1 MRSGGLRVLF
11 LAVTLAV
18 TALAAVGFFADRVQ
32 QALSAERAAAIAA
45 DLVVEQGEPIP
56 AKWIEQAERL
66 GLRTSRM
73 LGFPSVLFIGERPQL
88 VRIKAVEQD
97 YPLRGRLEIIGRGE
111 QSIATPPGEGQAVAG
126 ARLLDLLGE
135 GQTTIELGRRQLQLI
150 GRLVDEPDPGASLFQ
165 LAPRVLVSWQD
176 AQGSGLLG
184 PASRARYRLLL
195 AGSGEAVQRYRA
207 WIAERLPAGTQVLSA
222 GDGRPEL
229 ETAIERARRFLS
241 LAALCASLLAGV
253 AIMLA
258 ARGFLERSLDEAAIL
273 RTIGMTSYRLIRRH
287 VARLLWLG
295 LVSAALGVVLGWA
308 LQRGL
313 GQWLGG
319 ALGAALPAA
328 GWRPVPVAFGHAAVL
343 LIGFAFPTLWSIRKV
358 PPLRVLRRDLGPP
371 GVSRLL
377 LTAAAFGAWMGLV
390 YWQIED
396 PALTLNLGLALV
408 GVSLLL
414 AGIGAL
420 VLLALRRW
428 RGRSALP
435 VGVLGI
441 VRQPGLVVL
450 QLTGF
455 GLGLSL
461 LLLLGLVRGDLIDSW
476 QRSLP
481 ENAPNYFLLNIQPAE
496 AAALSER
503 LGQAGVR
510 HSGLFPSTRGR
521 LVAINGHPVRPGE
534 YREPRARRLASREY
548 SLGFADRMQS
558 DNRLLEGTWWR
569 PGEEAF
575 SVEQGVA
582 EALGIRPGDR
592 LQFDI
597 AGETVSAPVRNL
609 RSVEWDSFHVNF
621 FVQGSAALLRN
632 RGLPHAMITSLYLGE
647 GDEGLLS
654 DLSRDFPGVSAISI
668 DPLLRK
674 VRAIIDRGAAAVE
687 AVFLFT
693 LGAALLV
700 SIAALQLTRAQR
712 EREIALLRTLG
723 ASRGQVRAALLIEF
737 GGIGLIAGSVAMLV
751 ANGVGFWL
759 GSQVFG
765 IQFRPGVAAWLAGP
779 LGGVLLLATLAW
791 LASRPLLSRPPAGIL
806 R

>member
-18 TALAAVGFFADRVQ
+18 MALAAVGFFADRVQ

-56 AKWIEQAERL
+56 AEWIERAQQL
-66 GLRTSRM
+66 GLQSSREM
-73 LGFPSVLFIGERPQL
+73 SFPSVLFLGEQPQL
-88 VRIKAVEQD
+88 VRIKAVESN
-97 YPLRGRLEIIGRGE
+97 YPLRGRLEIVTAQGE
-111 QSIATPPGEGQAVAG
+111 PTGAPPGPGEAVAG
-126 ARLLDLLGE
+126 ARLLRLLADAQATVG
-135 GQTTIELGRRQLQLI
+135 LGSLQLRLV
-150 GRLVDEPDPGASLFQ
+150 GRLVDEPDLGASLFQ
-165 LAPRVLVSWQD
+165 LAPRLLVSWQD
-176 AQGSGLLG
+176 AQHSGLLG

-195 AGSGEAVQRYRA
+195 AGPAEVLRQYQA
-207 WIAERLPAGTQVLSA
+207 WIKKHHLAGTRILTA

-229 ETAIERARRFLS
+229 DTAIERARRFLS

-258 ARGFLERSLDEAAIL
+258 ARSFLEQSLDEAAIL
-273 RTIGMTSYRLIRRH
+273 RTIGMTSYRLMRRH
-287 VARLLWLG
+287 LARLLWLG
-295 LVSAALGVVLGWA
+295 LVSASLGVVLGWG
-308 LQRGL
+308 LQLGL
-313 GQWLGG
+313 SQWLAGE
-319 ALGAALPAA
+319 LGAALPAA
-328 GWRPVPVAFGHAAVL
+328 GWHPIPVAFGQAAVL
-343 LIGFAFPTLWSIRKV
+343 LSGFALPTLWSIRKV

-371 GVSRLL
+371 GISRMLL
-377 LTAAAFGAWMGLV
+377 VAMAFAAWLALV

-396 PALTLNLGLALV
+396 PTLTLNMGFALI
-408 GVSLLL
+408 GVALSL
-414 AGIGAL
+414 AGIGASAL
-420 VLLALRRW
+420 YVLRRW
-428 RGRSALP
+428 RRRSALP
-435 VGVLGI
+435 VGILAI

-461 LLLLGLVRGDLIDSW
+461 LLLLGLVRSDLIDSW

-481 ENAPNYFLLNIQPAE
+481 ADAPNYFLLNIQPGEAE
-496 AAALSER
+496 ALAAR
-503 LGQAGVR
+503 LQQAGIPD
-510 HSGLFPSTRGR
+510 SGLFPSTRGR
-521 LVAINGHPVRPGE
+521 LVAINDRPVQPAD
-534 YREPRARRLASREY
+534 YHEPRARRLASREY
-548 SLGFADRMQS
+548 SLGFADHMQS
-558 DNRLLEGTWWR
+558 DNRLLEGDWWR

-582 EALGIRPGDR
+582 QALGIRPGDR

-597 AGETVSAPVRNL
+597 AGQRVSATVRNL

-632 RGLPHAMITSLYLGE
+632 QGLPYAMITSLYLDEDG
-647 GDEGLLS
+647 EGLLAA
-654 DLSRDFPGVSAISI
+654 LSRDFPGVSAISI
-668 DPLLRK
+668 GPLLGK
-674 VRAIIDRGAAAVE
+674 VRAVIDRGAAAVE

-712 EREIALLRTLG
+712 EQEIALLRTLG
-723 ASRGQVRAALLIEF
+723 ASRGQVRSALLVEF
-737 GGIGLIAGSVAMLV
+737 GGIGLIAGLVAMLV

-759 GSQVFG
+759 GAQVFG
-765 IQFRPGVAAWLAGP
+765 IQYRPGLSAWLAGP
-779 LGGVLLLATLAW
+779 LAGVVVLVLLAW